1 MILLQKTFVP
11 SFTRDRNFHLAPAA
25 QPGRLWVAESRRAR
39 LGAAVAVVR
48 AASRRSNDWRWAR
61 FSDPFGA
68 LWDVRK
74 QWPAESAAK

>member
-11 SFTRDRNFHLAPAA
+11 SFTRDRKFHLAPAA

-48 AASRRSNDWRWAR
+48 AASRR
-61 FSDPFGA
+61 PY
-68 LWDVRK
+68 VRE
-74 QWPAESAAK
+74 QWPAASGA

>member
-11 SFTRDRNFHLAPAA
+11 SFTRDRKFHLAPAA

-48 AASRRSNDWRWAR
+48 AASRRSCNRRLAQ
-61 FSDPFGA
+61 FSTPFGA
-68 LWDVRK
+68 PRNGRE
-74 QWPAESAAK
+74 QRPAASAA